1 MSFLKSQSNFKT
13 VSIYIRYELDHKLC
27 GFEEIQFAYW
37 YLKFLFLSETKDA
50 RFVG

>member
-1 MSFLKSQSNFKT
+1 MYQNL
-13 VSIYIRYELDHKLC
+13 RYELDDKLC
-27 GFEEIQFAYW
+27 GFEEIQFGYC